1 MRSGD
6 DENFDE
12 AINSVLRSCQPTV
25 VPSAIKAIFSDLK
38 CETLTPEV
46 PFFTMC
52 PMPSNL
58 LSYSD
63 LLHLTMPFAFI
74 TVNDEKLVLEFLDS
88 GSRCER
94 FCE

>member
-25 VPSAIKAIFSDLK
+25 VPSAIKAIFSDPK

-46 PFFTMC
+46 PFL
-52 PMPSNL
+52 PLYSMPPNC
-58 LSYSD
+58 LSCSD
-63 LLHLTMPFAFI
+63 LLSS
-74 TVNDEKLVLEFLDS
+74 NDAACLDH
-88 GSRCER
+88 CE
-94 FCE
+94 